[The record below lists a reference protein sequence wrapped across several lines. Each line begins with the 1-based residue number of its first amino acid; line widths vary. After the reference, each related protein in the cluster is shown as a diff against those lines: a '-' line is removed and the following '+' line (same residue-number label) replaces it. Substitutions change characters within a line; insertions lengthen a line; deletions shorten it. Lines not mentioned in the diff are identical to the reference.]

1 MMQRLPLDIASDL
14 TLSIGDASVK
24 ITPRMGL
31 RYAESLLQVST
42 RALVRETA
50 EEERARIATEER
62 KRKR

>member
-1 MMQRLPLDIASDL
+1 MMNRLPIDIGPDM
-14 TLSIGDASVK
+14 TVSIGDASVK

-31 RYAESLLQVST
+31 RYAGSLLQVSA
-42 RALVRETA
+42 RALARETA